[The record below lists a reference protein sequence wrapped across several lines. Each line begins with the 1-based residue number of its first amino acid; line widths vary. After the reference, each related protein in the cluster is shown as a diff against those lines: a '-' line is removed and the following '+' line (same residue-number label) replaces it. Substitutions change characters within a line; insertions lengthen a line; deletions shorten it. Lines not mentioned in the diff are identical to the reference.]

1 MYFVVVVHVTL
12 KYINKLTNSYL
23 TDNYLYGNHK
33 FPKNLGATTKF
44 QAPQW

>member
-12 KYINKLTNSYL
+12 KHINKLTNSYL
-23 TDNYLYGNHK
+23 TGNYQYGDYK

-44 QAPQW
+44 QAPEW